1 MSLTMYQASV
11 QPLLRGL
18 GILST
23 LLHKAEQHPDAAAL
37 VDARLAPDMMTLAG
51 QIQRASDTAKGCP
64 ARLAGVDAPS
74 FPDTEKSF
82 ADLQARIAMTV
93 DFLSKFNP
101 ELINGTENKLI
112 PFKAGASTF
121 NFTGESYLFT
131 FVLPNFY
138 FHITTAYAILRHNG
152 VALGK
157 LDYLGEL

>member
-11 QPLLRGL
+11 RPLLRGL

-74 FPDTEKSF
+74 FPDIEESF

-101 ELINGTENKLI
+101 ELINGTETKLI